1 MPFSVD
7 REDGG
12 VAIVTLSPEASRN
25 TFNPVNLNPF
35 VVELEKLMD
44 DPSCRAVVITG
55 SGHFFSAGGP
65 IGEFA
70 DAIDDGT
77 IGQMTSDMTG
87 TLHPL
92 ILKIRVSDTVFIAA
106 INGAAAGGGLGL
118 ALSADYR
125 VCSERAKLAAAFF
138 ALGLSPDG
146 GTTWLLP
153 RLVGVQQAKKF
164 FFENQVWSAE
174 TSLEMGAVDEVV
186 PHDDLVGRSVQI
198 AKDWGRWSVNSRRST
213 KQLMDASTS
222 TYFETQL
229 EFERA
234 LMIASSLTPDFAEG
248 VSAFLEKRE
257 PVFSKTDEEE

>member
-1 MPFSVD
+1 VD
-7 REDGG
+7 RRRE
-12 VAIVTLSPEASRN
+12 RN
-25 TFNPVNLNPF
+25 
-35 VVELEKLMD
+35 
-44 DPSCRAVVITG
+44 R
-55 SGHFFSAGGP
+55 
-65 IGEFA
+65 
-70 DAIDDGT
+70 
-77 IGQMTSDMTG
+77 
-87 TLHPL
+87 
-92 ILKIRVSDTVFIAA
+92 ILARRT
-106 INGAAAGGGLGL
+106 
-118 ALSADYR
+118 R
-125 VCSERAKLAAAFF
+125 
-138 ALGLSPDG
+138 
-146 GTTWLLP
+146 LL
-153 RLVGVQQAKKF
+153 KKF

-198 AKDWGRWSVNSRRST
+198 ARDWGRWSVNSRRST

>member
-1 MPFSVD
+1 MPLSVD
-7 REDGG
+7 REEGG

-25 TFNPVNLNPF
+25 TFNPVNFTPL
-35 VVELEKLMD
+35 VGTLEALME
-44 DPSCRAVVITG
+44 DPTCRSVVITG
-55 SGHFFSAGGP
+55 SGNFFSAGGP

-77 IGQMTSDMTG
+77 IGQMTSEMTG

-92 ILKIRVSDTVFIAA
+92 ILKIRGSETVFIAA

-125 VCSERAKLAAAFF
+125 VCSENAKLAAAFF

-164 FFENQVWSAE
+164 FFENQVWSAD
-174 TSLEMGAVDEVV
+174 TSLEKGAVDEVV
-186 PHDDLVGRSVQI
+186 PHDELIERSVQL
-198 AKDWGRWSVNSRRST
+198 AKNWGKWSVNSRRST

-222 TYFETQL
+222 TFFETQL

-234 LMIASSLTPDFAEG
+234 LMIASSMTPDFAEG
-248 VSAFLEKRE
+248 VSAFLEKRD
-257 PVFSKTDEEE
+257 PVFSMSEEE